1 MKYSAFIKYS
11 FFASVLGV
19 FLLFSAF
26 QIVHDWKIKN
36 DYNIKFVHED
46 ADGIFGKFS
55 GKITFDE
62 NKPEAAGFDIAVD
75 VKSVETGN
83 PMRDESIVSDNWLSA
98 EKYPNI
104 TFKAAGAKKVGD
116 KWETTGT
123 LFLRGVEKEI
133 TVPFTFKSTDDG
145 GLFESTFSLAFIDY
159 KMSDDAEEKIT
170 LQLKVPVSKD

>member
-1 MKYSAFIKYS
+1 MKYSRIIKYS
-11 FFASVLGV
+11 FLTSLLGV

-26 QIVHDWKIKN
+26 QIMHDWKIKS

-46 ADGIFGKFS
+46 ADGIFGKFA
-55 GKITFDE
+55 GKIVFDE
-62 NKPEAAGFDIAVD
+62 SKPEAASFDIAID

-83 PMRDESIVSDNWLSA
+83 PMRNESIVSDNWLSA

-104 TFKAAGAKKVGD
+104 TFKSEGAKKVGD

-133 TVPFTFKSTDDG
+133 TVPFTFGSTADG
-145 GLFESTFSLAFIDY
+145 GLFESNFSLAFIDF
-159 KMSDDAEEKIT
+159 KLSDDPEEKIT